1 MRGILILSPSF
12 ISVTNFNCYS
22 VVCNMTVYMQV
33 YIVYIDYGD
42 GLAKSEDL
50 ESMGICVFY
59 VLDKEYRII
68 KLDLAATFFKYS
80 LEEKIDQLVVN
91 LGLLGV
97 PRTMI
102 FQSSSKLT
110 AVLQPDTRT
119 KQRGDYTG

>member
-1 MRGILILSPSF
+1 
-12 ISVTNFNCYS
+12 
-22 VVCNMTVYMQV
+22 MTVYMQV

-50 ESMGICVFY
+50 ERMGICVFY
-59 VLDKEYRII
+59 VLDKEYQII